1 MTVCKTNVLGTAL
14 AALALCLAPLPALAY
29 IGPGAG
35 IGALGAVVGL
45 IAAVVAALGVVVLW
59 PLRAA
64 MRRAR
69 AGGDDE
75 GRSTAG

>member
-1 MTVCKTNVLGTAL
+1 MTAL
-14 AALALCLAPLPALAY
+14 NTNIPATLIAALALWLAPLPALAY

-45 IAAVVAALGVVVLW
+45 IVAVVAALGVVLLW

-69 AGGDDE
+69 AGSDHE
-75 GRSTAG
+75 GRRTAG